1 VDFSYEC
8 WVYPLKE
15 LNDAKLAQ
23 PDGTAEHLGT
33 GSDLNVISYTTVGPD
48 GHMISLL
55 DIGPGTL
62 VTPDRVDRFVG
73 SLEGALVTIFFCHV
87 VTIRIFMH
95 PLHREGVGILIDTG
109 HLAGN
114 RSARWS
120 YELRRCRVWPSFGPG
135 HGN

>member
-1 VDFSYEC
+1 MKPYITFC
-8 WVYPLKE
+8 
-15 LNDAKLAQ
+15 KLGIG
-23 PDGTAEHLGT
+23 GTFQVSSLGT
-33 GSDLNVISYTTVGPD
+33 GGDLNVISYTSVGRD

-87 VTIRIFMH
+87 VAIRIFVH

-114 RSARWS
+114 RSARES
-120 YELRRCRVWPSFGPG
+120 DR
-135 HGN
+135 H